1 MPKVYPFE
9 SYDEYVKVQTDIN
22 KEKLNWVYVKR
33 KVIKAIADDVVA
45 ASCILCHGTRNGAE
59 QKYFKQYWPHAYVLG
74 TEISDTATQFPDT
87 VQWDMQIEKKEWLG
101 KFDIV
106 YSNAFDHC
114 IYPEQTLETWKNQ
127 LCLRGSLF
135 LEYSEQQSVYQA
147 SDPLD
152 ATLSEVKQM
161 LKDAGFTQIE
171 ELKNVNAP
179 AAGVVLRC
187 RV

>member
-1 MPKVYPFE
+1 MHKVYPFE
-9 SYDEYVKVQTDIN
+9 SYDEYVKIQTEIN

-33 KVIKAIADDVVA
+33 RVIEAIADNVVA

-59 QKYFKQYWPHAYVLG
+59 QKYFKMYWPHAYVLG

-87 VQWDMQIEKKEWLG
+87 VQWDMQMEKKEWVG

-114 IYPEQTLETWKNQ
+114 IYPEQTLETWKKQ

-147 SDPLD
+147 SDPLL
-152 ATLSEVKQM
+152 ASLKEVKHM
-161 LKDAGFTQIE
+161 LNDVGFSNVVE
-171 ELKNVNAP
+171 VKNANP
-179 AAGVVLRC
+179 PSRGVLLRC
-187 RV
+187 KV